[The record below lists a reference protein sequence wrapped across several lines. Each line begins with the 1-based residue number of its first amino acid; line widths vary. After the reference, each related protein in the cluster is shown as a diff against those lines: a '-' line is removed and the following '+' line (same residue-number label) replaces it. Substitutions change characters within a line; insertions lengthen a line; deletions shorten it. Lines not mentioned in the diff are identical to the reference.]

1 MNVFHCSTKAES
13 VARLEVR
20 AQGFWGVHHQQ
31 AYFDVRVLNPLDTS
45 NSQTTTSTCFR
56 SCDRE
61 KHWVYEQRVSKV
73 EQDSFTPLAFSALV
87 GVSRPMEITY
97 KKLVLLLATKKD
109 HHYSIIISFIQC
121 QLSFSLLWSAIM
133 CLQGSNCTTRCPER
147 EINFTLAVSE
157 SWLLSSESE
166 CYIHM

>member
-1 MNVFHCSTKAES
+1 MVI
-13 VARLEVR
+13 V
-20 AQGFWGVHHQQ
+20 
-31 AYFDVRVLNPLDTS
+31 
-45 NSQTTTSTCFR
+45 
-56 SCDRE
+56 E
-61 KHWVYEQRVSKV
+61 KHQIYEQCMHEV
-73 EQDSFTPLAFSALV
+73 EQGSFTPVVFSAI
-87 GVSRPMEITY
+87 GSVSRPTEITY
-97 KKLVLLLATKKD
+97 NRLVSLLATKKD